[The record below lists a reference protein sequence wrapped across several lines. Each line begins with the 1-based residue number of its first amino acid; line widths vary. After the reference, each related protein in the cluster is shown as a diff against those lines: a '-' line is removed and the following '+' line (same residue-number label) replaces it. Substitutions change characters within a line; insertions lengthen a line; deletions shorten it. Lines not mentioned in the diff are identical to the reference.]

1 MLQESILG
9 RRVGVVFDGK
19 GSKIVSAGTER
30 TAGGGG
36 VGGIVGSVRP
46 N

>member
-1 MLQESILG
+1 MLQESIPG

-19 GSKIVSAGTER
+19 GSRIVPAGTER
-30 TAGGGG
+30 TVVGGKW
-36 VGGIVGSVRP
+36 GIVGSVRL